1 MRISKGLS
9 RMADRLFKRRPVISQ
24 AGCIVLR
31 CERGDPEVLVVSS
44 RRRRDR
50 WVLPKG
56 KLKKSESASDA
67 ALRELREEAGVRGRL
82 LGPAGVAEYPTRD
95 GRVRIEYFLIE
106 YRGDTDDREED
117 RIARWC
123 DLRQAARALSHSSA
137 RAVLRAARPQI
148 DAYAQGRGDS
158 RMKRNGARPAR

>member
-1 MRISKGLS
+1 MT
-9 RMADRLFKRRPVISQ
+9 DRLLKRRPAIPQ

-31 CERGDPEVLVVSS
+31 CEGGAPEILVVSS

-56 KLKKSESASDA
+56 TLKKRESAAEA

-82 LGPAGVAEYPTRD
+82 LGPAGVAEYSTRD

-106 YRGDTDDREED
+106 YRGDSRDSGED

-123 DLRQAARALSHSSA
+123 ELRQATRALSHSSA
-137 RAVLRAARPQI
+137 RAVLRGARPQI
-148 DAYAQGRGDS
+148 DAYARKRGDS
-158 RMKRNGARPAR
+158 GMK

>member
-9 RMADRLFKRRPVISQ
+9 RMADRLLKRRPVIPQ

-31 CERGDPEVLVVSS
+31 CERGDPEILVVSS

-56 KLKKSESASDA
+56 KVKNSESASDA

-82 LGPAGVAEYPTRD
+82 LGPAGVAEYSTRD

-106 YRGDTDDREED
+106 YLGDTGDSEEG
-117 RIARWC
+117 RVARWC
-123 DLRQAARALSHSSA
+123 VVRQAARSLSRSSA

-148 DAYAQGRGDS
+148 DAYARARGLS
-158 RMKRNGARPAR
+158 RMKRRATRTTP

>member
-1 MRISKGLS
+1 MRISKGLA
-9 RMADRLFKRRPVISQ
+9 RMADRLLKRRPAIAQ

-31 CERGDPEVLVVSS
+31 CERTAPEILVISA

-56 KLKKSESASDA
+56 TLKKNESASDA

-82 LGPAGVAEYPTRD
+82 LGAAGVAEYSTRD

-106 YRGDTDDREED
+106 YRGETKDGGED
-117 RIARWC
+117 RIMRWC
-123 DLRQAARALSHSSA
+123 ELPSAARALSHSSA
-137 RAVLRAARPQI
+137 RAVLRAARTQI
-148 DAYAQGRGDS
+148 DAYARERDGS
-158 RMKRNGARPAR
+158 RMKRNDTRIV